1 MRAIALFLAGLG
13 FLTVGHAAQL
23 DTGQEMSVEYEW
35 SELDLRNDRHQLHGG
50 VRIQQGP
57 MSIASEEATA
67 IGLQTDDSRWT
78 FERAVHLQ
86 TTEIDLRSSSATA
99 QFSKGAL
106 TDAKVMGSPATFEQ
120 RQLPQDKR
128 AKGRA
133 SQIDYDLA
141 KGTVTLTKDVWFS
154 YAGNEFCGDV
164 VVYNVRDERVTV
176 NGGCQNKDRV
186 NIRIKPNNG
195 MKIEP
200 PGKSTNTPRSSGENG
215 A

>member
-1 MRAIALFLAGLG
+1 MRTTVLALLLFLG
-13 FLTVGHAAQL
+13 TGHAAQL
-23 DTGQEMSVEYEW
+23 DTGQAMSVEFDW
-35 SELDLRNDRHQLHGG
+35 SELDLRNDRHQLHGN
-50 VRIQQGP
+50 VRINQGA

-67 IGLQTDDSRWT
+67 SALQTDDSRWT
-78 FERAVHLQ
+78 FERAVHVQ
-86 TTEIDLRSSSATA
+86 TTEIDLRSTTATA

-106 TDAKVMGSPATFEQ
+106 TEAKVKGSPATFEQ

-133 SQIDYDLA
+133 SQIDYDLT

-176 NGGCQNKDRV
+176 NGGCQDKNRV
-186 NIRIKPNNG
+186 NIRIKPRNG

-200 PGKSTNTPRSSGENG
+200 PEKSPVAPRSSSENG

>member
-1 MRAIALFLAGLG
+1 MRAPLFFVSLLC
-13 FLTVGHAAQL
+13 LTVGHAAQL
-23 DTGQEMSVEYEW
+23 DTGQAMSVEFDW
-35 SELDLRNDRHQLHGG
+35 SELDLRNDRHQLHGN
-50 VRIQQGP
+50 VRINQGA

-67 IGLQTDDSRWT
+67 SALQTDDSRWT

-86 TTEIDLRSSSATA
+86 TTEIDLKSSTATA

-106 TDAKVMGSPATFEQ
+106 TEARVKGSPATFEQ
-120 RQLPQDKR
+120 RLLPEDKR

-176 NGGCQNKDRV
+176 NGGCQDKNRV
-186 NIRIKPNNG
+186 NIRIKPRNG
-195 MKIEP
+195 MKIEI
-200 PGKSTNTPRSSGENG
+200 PGSTTGAPRPGSGNG

>member
-1 MRAIALFLAGLG
+1 MIRASFLAASMLYFTGGL
-13 FLTVGHAAQL
+13 AAQL
-23 DTGQEMSVEYEW
+23 DTGQAMSVEFDW
-35 SELDLRNDRHQLHGG
+35 SELDLRNDRHQLHGN
-50 VRIQQGP
+50 VRINQGP

-67 IGLQTDDSRWT
+67 SALQTDDSRWT

-86 TTEIDLRSSSATA
+86 TTEIDLKSSTATA

-106 TDAKVMGSPATFEQ
+106 TEAKVRGSPATFEQ
-120 RQLPQDKR
+120 RLLPEDKR

-133 SQIDYDLA
+133 SQIDYDLT

-176 NGGCQNKDRV
+176 NGGCQDKNRV
-186 NIRIKPNNG
+186 NIRIKPRNG
-195 MKIEP
+195 MRIEP
-200 PGKSTNTPRSSGENG
+200 PSKTPSAPPASNENG